1 MLPRLEQSS
10 NHRPIRR
17 RFIILPVIFLLL
29 IIAAALYVGWV
40 KYWPNSLHV
49 KPDFH
54 GLDKPLF
61 YRGEL
66 MELPA
71 MGDQETLKLPFD
83 VVSKFIDPTL
93 LYEKNSDS
101 VIITTQDKVI
111 RLKTN
116 QLTGLINEKPFTL
129 RFPVEKAGD
138 NVYLPIEPLRKYY
151 QIDLRESE
159 DTGAVLLMKE
169 GDTVQWGKLI
179 SEQNHPKD
187 QYALRSKPTIKAPIY
202 ADLKQA
208 EAVMIWGE
216 DNGWYRVQLAN
227 GTMGYVQKTQVVL
240 DHIEMIPKQAE
251 KQDFVAW
258 KPLGGKINLTWQQVN
273 KKTPDTAAIKAMPG
287 LNVIS
292 PQWFHLIDGK
302 GSLQNLADAAYV
314 KWAHAQGLQLW
325 ALFGNATEQKQTTEA
340 LSTYD
345 TRMNMIKQLV
355 SFAQL
360 YHLEG
365 INIDFEN
372 VALRD
377 KANMVQ
383 FVREMT
389 PFLHEQ
395 GLVVSIDVTVK
406 DGSDSYSKFM
416 DRQAIAEVVDYMI
429 VMTYD
434 EHWAADQTSGSVAS
448 LPWVEKGIKQIM
460 SEDAVPASKIV
471 LGVPFF
477 TRIWTEQNK
486 DNKTVVTSKAVSMDA
501 VLKII
506 KDKKLTQTFDA
517 ASGQNYVEYTE
528 GDKKMRIWI
537 EDAMSMQ
544 SRMDILKRLDLAGVG
559 SWSRSLET
567 PDIWTTIKNALEK
580 KP

>member
-66 MELPA
+66 MGLPA

>member
-1 MLPRLEQSS
+1 
-10 NHRPIRR
+10 
-17 RFIILPVIFLLL
+17 
-29 IIAAALYVGWV
+29 
-40 KYWPNSLHV
+40 
-49 KPDFH
+49 
-54 GLDKPLF
+54 
-61 YRGEL
+61 
-66 MELPA
+66 